1 MVKRTV
7 ALVRFALEHPVG
19 SLIALSFAVMT
30 VVVGVER
37 LEQGPP
43 TIEWLHRHRASVA
56 LFKQVLCMTA
66 IPGFLVLMFWDS
78 RAKSKDKATPS

>member
-1 MVKRTV
+1 MIRRLASV
-7 ALVRFALEHPVG
+7 VRFALEHPIG
-19 SLIALSFAVMT
+19 ALIALSFAVMT

-43 TIEWLHRHRASVA
+43 AIEWLRRHHASVA
-56 LFKQVLCMTA
+56 LFKQALCMTA

-78 RAKSKDKATPS
+78 KANPRDPRRPS

>member
-1 MVKRTV
+1 VVKRTV
-7 ALVRFALEHPVG
+7 SLVRFALEHPVG
-19 SLIALSFAVMT
+19 SLIALSFVVMS

-43 TIEWLHRHRASVA
+43 TIEWFHRHRASVA

-78 RAKSKDKATPS
+78 KAKSKGGRTPS

>member
-1 MVKRTV
+1 MVKRAV
-7 ALVRFALEHPVG
+7 SLVRFALEHPVG
-19 SLIALSFAVMT
+19 SLIALSFVVMA

-37 LEQGPP
+37 LENGPP
-43 TIEWLHRHRASVA
+43 TIEWLRRHRASVA

-78 RAKSKDKATPS
+78 RAKSGDKRTPS